1 MRNAH
6 LRFADAVPA
15 ATDGQAVPDVELVNG
30 TLVFRA
36 PRTGNPLPVYEGFT
50 LAVERGSFTVLLG
63 PSGCGKSTLLNV
75 FDGLIT
81 PTHADAIRVM
91 GKDIR
96 DHPDQTRQLAYVFQ
110 NARLLPWK
118 TLRGNAEFGLRGL
131 RLQPE
136 ERWNGLIEKYFGLVG
151 LDQYLD
157 YYPHQVSGGMQ
168 QRAAIVRAWVN
179 EPRVLL
185 MDEPFSHLDE
195 ISAASLRRELI
206 QLWMSEEDRRTV
218 IFVTHDINEAVQL
231 GTRIV
236 MLTQRPAVLVHDE
249 AIDLPYPRDP
259 DDEELF
265 EIEKNLRRVFS
276 QKAGGTAER
285 ADEP

>member
-1 MRNAH
+1 MGGA
-6 LRFADAVPA
+6 
-15 ATDGQAVPDVELVNG
+15 AVPDVELVNG
-30 TLVFRA
+30 TLVFHA
-36 PRTGNPLPVYEGFT
+36 PRTGNPLPVYENFS
-50 LAVERGSFTVLLG
+50 LSVERGSFTVLLG

-75 FDGLIT
+75 FDGLVP

-91 GKDIR
+91 GDDIR
-96 DHPDQTRQLAYVFQ
+96 DHPERTRQLAYVFQ
-110 NARLLPWK
+110 SARLLPWK

-136 ERWNGLIEKYFGLVG
+136 ERWDELIRKYFGLVG
-151 LDQYLD
+151 LTEYLD

-195 ISAASLRRELI
+195 ITAASLRRELI
-206 QLWMSEEDRRTV
+206 QLWMSEADRRTV
-218 IFVTHDINEAVQL
+218 IFVTHDINEAVQV

-236 MLTQRPAVLVHDE
+236 MLTQRPAVVAHDQ
-249 AIDLPYPRDP
+249 AIELAYPRDP

-265 EIEKNLRRVFS
+265 DIEKRLRRIFS
-276 QKAGGTAER
+276 QKTGAVTAAGDLA
-285 ADEP
+285 

>member
-1 MRNAH
+1 MREAR
-6 LRFADAVPA
+6 LRSVAVDQA
-15 ATDGQAVPDVELVNG
+15 AGSERSGPVPDVELVNG

-36 PRTGNPLPVYEGFT
+36 PRTGNPLPVYEDFS

-91 GKDIR
+91 GEDIR
-96 DHPDQTRQLAYVFQ
+96 RQPERTRQLAYVFQ

-136 ERWNGLIEKYFGLVG
+136 ERWDELIDKYFGLVG

-195 ISAASLRRELI
+195 ITAASLRRELI
-206 QLWMSEEDRRTV
+206 GLWMSEEDRRTV

-236 MLTQRPAVLVHDE
+236 MLTQRPAVIAHDE

-259 DDEELF
+259 DDEALF
-265 EIEKNLRRVFS
+265 EIEKSLRRIFS
-276 QKAGGTAER
+276 RKAGGVR
-285 ADEP
+285 

>member
-1 MRNAH
+1 MGEAR
-6 LRFADAVPA
+6 LRPVAVEQEAGSERSGP
-15 ATDGQAVPDVELVNG
+15 VPDVELVNG

-36 PRTGNPLPVYEGFT
+36 PRTGNPLPVYEGFS

-91 GKDIR
+91 GEDIR
-96 DHPDQTRQLAYVFQ
+96 RHPERTRQLAYVFQ

-136 ERWNGLIEKYFGLVG
+136 ERWNELIDKYFGLVG

-195 ISAASLRRELI
+195 ITAASLRRELI
-206 QLWMSEEDRRTV
+206 GLWMSEEDRRTV

-236 MLTQRPAVLVHDE
+236 MLTQRPAVIAHDE

-259 DDEELF
+259 DDEALF
-265 EIEKNLRRVFS
+265 EIEKNLRRIFS
-276 QKAGGTAER
+276 RKAGGVR
-285 ADEP
+285 

>member
-1 MRNAH
+1 MREAR
-6 LRFADAVPA
+6 LRSAAVEKEA
-15 ATDGQAVPDVELVNG
+15 ASQRSGAVPDVELVNG

-36 PRTGNPLPVYEGFT
+36 PRTGNPLPVYEKFS

-91 GKDIR
+91 GEDIR
-96 DHPDQTRQLAYVFQ
+96 RHPERTRQLAYVFQ

-136 ERWNGLIEKYFGLVG
+136 ERWNELIEKYFGLVG

-195 ISAASLRRELI
+195 ITAASLRRELI
-206 QLWMSEEDRRTV
+206 GLWMSEEDRRTV

-236 MLTQRPAVLVHDE
+236 MLTQRPAVIAHDE

-259 DDEELF
+259 DDEALF
-265 EIEKNLRRVFS
+265 EIEKSLRRIFS
-276 QKAGGTAER
+276 RKAGGVR
-285 ADEP
+285 